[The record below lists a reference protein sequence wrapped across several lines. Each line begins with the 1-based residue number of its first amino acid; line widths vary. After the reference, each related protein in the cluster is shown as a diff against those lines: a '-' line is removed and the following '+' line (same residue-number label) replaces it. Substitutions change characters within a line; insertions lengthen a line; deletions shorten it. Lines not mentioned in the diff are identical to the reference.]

1 MAQASTTSLSKFS
14 HPKTRKQYFLLT
26 VLCIWCTGEA
36 IAGQQPS
43 PSATQYPAQS
53 SPTTQQMEQANDL
66 LLKMILEVML
76 QLLDDIENTQTGS
89 SGEVSTT
96 PTQLESTAESLIWG
110 YAMYGLE
117 KDLTTPEIFQGI
129 ENGSHALSL
138 IQEIDESSFSSPA
151 TIELLET
158 AVEGM
163 VYELESSL

>member
-14 HPKTRKQYFLLT
+14 QHKTRKRHFLLT
-26 VLCIWCTGEA
+26 VLCIWCTGEVL
-36 IAGQQPS
+36 AGQQS
-43 PSATQYPAQS
+43 STFATQYPAQS

-76 QLLDDIENTQTGS
+76 QLLDDIENTQTGTS
-89 SGEVSTT
+89 VEVSTT

-117 KDLTTPEIFQGI
+117 KDLTTPEILQGI
-129 ENGSHALSL
+129 EDGSHALSL
-138 IQEIDESSFSSPA
+138 IQEMDESSFSSPA
-151 TIELLET
+151 TLVWLET

-163 VYELESSL
+163 VYELESAI